1 MRAGG
6 AGNGEDQRIVS
17 EGRSGR
23 SPRRE
28 IGEGVGPAD
37 GEEAG
42 FCGEPSVAAAAHPV
56 IGVGESDAAEA
67 VLTGKVHGPEHGGV
81 RVEVAGA
88 KVAVP
93 AFDSKRGG
101 RGLGDEGGFGVDVD
115 AAVGDHFGE
124 AGEAVEAVGVDA
136 VAGGF
141 GEEAGAEGG
150 AVAVEAEMEGGA
162 KECGVEIGIGD
173 AEHGG
178 SIICG
183 GSRFKVRTG
192 GLYLWDMACFLELE
206 HVNVA
211 RGDAM
216 VLHDV
221 NLRVEA
227 GEHIAILGP
236 NGCGKST
243 LIKTM
248 TCELYPMV
256 LEGTRVSI
264 FGRER
269 WDLTELKKRLG
280 VVSPELPG
288 RQTLKT
294 TGRDAVLTGF
304 FSSSTLWP
312 NLVVTGAMRERAE
325 EVLELVG
332 AAGIADKA
340 VGEMSAG
347 EQRRVM
353 IGRALV
359 GSGTE
364 SHEWG
369 TRSSGANQ
377 MLLLDEPSNALDL
390 AAQQGLREM
399 LRRLAQQGT
408 GMLLIT
414 HHIADIL
421 PEIGRVILM
430 RGGRIVADG
439 AKRKLLTAPVLSE
452 LLGVPVRVTEEDGFF
467 RAW

>member
-1 MRAGG
+1 M
-6 AGNGEDQRIVS
+6 
-17 EGRSGR
+17 
-23 SPRRE
+23 P
-28 IGEGVGPAD
+28 
-37 GEEAG
+37 
-42 FCGEPSVAAAAHPV
+42 H
-56 IGVGESDAAEA
+56 
-67 VLTGKVHGPEHGGV
+67 
-81 RVEVAGA
+81 
-88 KVAVP
+88 
-93 AFDSKRGG
+93 
-101 RGLGDEGGFGVDVD
+101 
-115 AAVGDHFGE
+115 
-124 AGEAVEAVGVDA
+124 
-136 VAGGF
+136 
-141 GEEAGAEGG
+141 
-150 AVAVEAEMEGGA
+150 
-162 KECGVEIGIGD
+162 
-173 AEHGG
+173 
-178 SIICG
+178 
-183 GSRFKVRTG
+183 
-192 GLYLWDMACFLELE
+192 FLELE

-211 RGDAM
+211 RGNAT
-216 VLHDV
+216 VLHDI
-221 NLRVEA
+221 NLSVDA

-248 TCELYPMV
+248 TCELYPIV
-256 LEGTRVSI
+256 LPGTRVSL

-288 RQTLKT
+288 KPTLRT

-312 NLVVTGAMRERAE
+312 NLVVTAAMRARAE

-332 AAGIADKA
+332 ATAIAEKP

-359 GSGTE
+359 GSGDA
-364 SHEWG
+364 
-369 TRSSGANQ
+369 GANQ

-399 LRRLAQQGT
+399 LRRLAQRGT
-408 GMLLIT
+408 GMLMIT

-421 PEIGRVILM
+421 PEMERVILM

-439 AKRKLLTAPVLSE
+439 TKKKLLTAPVLSE
-452 LLGVPVRVTEEDGFF
+452 LFGVTVRVTEEDGFF